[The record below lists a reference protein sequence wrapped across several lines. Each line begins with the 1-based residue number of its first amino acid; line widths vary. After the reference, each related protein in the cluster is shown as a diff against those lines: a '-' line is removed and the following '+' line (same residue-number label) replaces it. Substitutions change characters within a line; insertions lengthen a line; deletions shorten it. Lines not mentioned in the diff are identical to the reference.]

1 MANYIFNI
9 FIIDLLVLPGH
20 CTHIPQPFDVAVA
33 GPLKTYLKIELSKI
47 DFQIEWDG
55 IQPIDFSNVSKKQH
69 NK

>member
-20 CTHIPQPFDVAVA
+20 CTHILQPFDVAVA